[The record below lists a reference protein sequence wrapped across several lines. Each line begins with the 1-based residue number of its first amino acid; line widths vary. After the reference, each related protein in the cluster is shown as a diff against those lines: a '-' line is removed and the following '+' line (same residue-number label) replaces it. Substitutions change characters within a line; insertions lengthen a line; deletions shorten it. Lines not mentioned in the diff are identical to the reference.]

1 MKATDADDNA
11 AKDDWHYNL
20 ESRSLGRSQKC
31 MLMMK
36 AATLCPQVQRK
47 HTQASWQE
55 TSQGVLPRRPVSA
68 IELVRAS
75 RGRGACLTHFDPLHI
90 DADPVL
96 ASGGQQ
102 VTGRSEPSSDG
113 AIVAAN

>member
-1 MKATDADDNA
+1 M
-11 AKDDWHYNL
+11 
-20 ESRSLGRSQKC
+20 
-31 MLMMK
+31 
-36 AATLCPQVQRK
+36 
-47 HTQASWQE
+47 
-55 TSQGVLPRRPVSA
+55 
-68 IELVRAS
+68 
-75 RGRGACLTHFDPLHI
+75 THFDPLHI